1 MFNDSGETKFC
12 QYIIII
18 AISNFTSLFNK
29 SQSSTLEKLIY
40 YNYYYKRIIIIMS
53 CVYCGG

>member
-1 MFNDSGETKFC
+1 MFNDSGETKFVS
-12 QYIIII
+12 IINYI

-29 SQSSTLEKLIY
+29 LQSSTLEKLIY